1 MAGKMAED
9 ELNERPR
16 TLVVNCSILMQDRSV
31 PERLR
36 AVADAGFG
44 AVEFWWPFPTAT
56 PSGAEVATF
65 VDTIRNSGLRLTGL
79 NLFAGDMPAGDRGVL
94 SWLGREN
101 ELIASAEIARDIGG
115 ALGTQHFNALYGNRR
130 DGTLAVDQDELAIR
144 NLRRI
149 APILGAVGGI
159 VMIEPVSG
167 AAAYPIRTAAD
178 AAAVLDQAQALDG
191 PENLGL
197 LFDLYHLAVNGDD
210 VAVAIREFGDRAVH
224 VQLADAPGRGAPGTG
239 ELPLADWVREL
250 REVGYGGAV
259 ALEYAAPGKDPFAG
273 LDAET
278 WRELA

>member
-1 MAGKMAED
+1 MNGAD
-9 ELNERPR
+9 DRPR
-16 TLVVNCSILMQDRSV
+16 TLVVNCSILMQDRSI

-36 AVADAGFG
+36 AVAEAGFG

-56 PSGAEVATF
+56 PSDADVATF
-65 VDTIRNSGLRLTGL
+65 VDAIRTFGLRLTGL

-94 SWLGREN
+94 SWPGREQ
-101 ELIASAEIARDIGG
+101 ELVASAEIARGIGD
-115 ALGTQHFNALYGNRR
+115 ALGTRHFNALYGNRLA
-130 DGTLAVDQDELAIR
+130 GTPAADQDELAIR
-144 NLRRI
+144 NLHRI
-149 APILGAVGGI
+149 APILGAIDGI

-178 AAAVLDQAQALDG
+178 AAAVLDRARALNG

-210 VAVAIREFGDRAVH
+210 VAAAIREFGDRAVH

-239 ELPLADWVREL
+239 ELPLVNWVRDL
-250 REVGYGGAV
+250 RELGYDGAV
-259 ALEYAAPGKDPFAG
+259 ALEYTAPGGDPFAG
-273 LDAET
+273 LVLDN